1 MLAILT
7 GMNNFEV
14 LKPYYREDDMNY
26 ETEDCQPIPTFLI
39 KSHCLYP
46 LNLIKTSISLLINNE
61 KINF

>member
-26 ETEDCQPIPTFLI
+26 ETEDCQPIPTFLL

-46 LNLIKTSISLLINNE
+46 LNLIKTPLFLLIDNE